1 MSFAEFNLPLS
12 LTNALEKQN
21 IKNPFPIQKEVI
33 PRALRGE
40 DILGIA
46 KTGSGKTLAYV
57 LPILTKLN
65 FFPEGRNRHPQVLVM
80 VPTRELAQQVLEVVK
95 IFVDVN
101 RSHSKT
107 LAVFGGTS
115 KNPQMQAMGTV
126 KIIIATPGRLLDLV
140 KANSLK
146 LSNLQLLVIDE
157 ADKLLNSNFK
167 KELDDILKLIPGTA
181 QKLLFSATLSP
192 DVQKLNQLYLNK
204 PAIIQLEHPEEKAE
218 LISQSAY
225 TVEDSQKGPFLRY
238 LIKSKDLKQLMVFTS
253 SVATADKV
261 ADKLRKNGV
270 DALAV
275 HSKKSQHARNESLK
289 DFKEGRINVLVT
301 TDLLSRGIDI
311 ENLPYVVNYELPR
324 SPKDFIHRVGRT
336 GRAEHAGEAIS
347 LISSEERHHFEVIQ
361 KKMKMK
367 IELEDISEV
376 NLHGY

>member
-1 MSFAEFNLPLS
+1 MSFSEFNLPLS
-12 LTNALEKQN
+12 LTSTLEKQN
-21 IKNPFPIQKEVI
+21 IKSPFPIQKAVI
-33 PRALRGE
+33 PRVLRGE
-40 DILGIA
+40 DVLGIA

-65 FFPEGRNRHPQVLVM
+65 FFPEGKNRHPQVLVL
-80 VPTRELAQQVLEVVK
+80 VPTRELAQQVLEVFKV
-95 IFVDVN
+95 FVDIN
-101 RSHSKT
+101 RNHSKT

-157 ADKLLNSNFK
+157 ADKLLSGNFK
-167 KELDDILKLIPGTA
+167 KEVDDILKLIPGTA

-204 PAIIQLEHPEEKAE
+204 PSIIQLEQPEEKVE
-218 LISQSAY
+218 LIMQSAY
-225 TVEDSQKGPFLRY
+225 AVEENQKGPFLRY
-238 LIKSKDLKQLMVFTS
+238 LIKSRDLQQVMVFTS

-270 DALAV
+270 DALSV
-275 HSKKSQHARNESLK
+275 HSKKSQHARNESLR
-289 DFKEGRINVLVT
+289 DFKEGRINVLVA

-311 ENLPYVVNYELPR
+311 ESLPYVVNYELPR

-347 LISSEERHHFEVIQ
+347 LISTEEQHHFEVIQ

-367 IELEDISEV
+367 IDLKDIAEV

>member
-1 MSFAEFNLPLS
+1 MSFSEFNLPLS
-12 LTNALEKQN
+12 LTTTLEKQN
-21 IKNPFPIQKEVI
+21 IKSPFPIQKEVI
-33 PRALRGE
+33 PLALADK
-40 DILGIA
+40 DIIGIA

-65 FFPEGRNRHPQVLVM
+65 FFPESRNRQPTVLIL

-95 IFVDVN
+95 GFVDIN
-101 RSHSKT
+101 RNHSKT

-140 KANSLK
+140 SANAVK
-146 LSNLQLLVIDE
+146 LSSLQLLVIDE

-167 KELDDILKLIPGTA
+167 KELNDILKLIPGTA

-192 DVQKLNQLYLNK
+192 EVQKLNQLYLNK
-204 PAIIQLEHPEEKAE
+204 PSIIQLEQPEEKME

-225 TVEDSQKGPFLRY
+225 AVEENRKGPFLRY
-238 LIKSKDLKQLMVFTS
+238 LIKSKNLEQLMVFTS
-253 SVATADKV
+253 SITTADKV

-289 DFKEGRINVLVT
+289 DFKTGRIKVLVT

-311 ENLPYVVNYELPR
+311 EFLPFVVNYELPR

-336 GRAEHAGEAIS
+336 GRAEHKGEAIS
-347 LISSEERHHFEVIQ
+347 LISTDEKHHFNVIQ
-361 KKMKMK
+361 KKMGRKV
-367 IELEDISEV
+367 ELIDVSTID
-376 NLHGY
+376 LHGY